1 MIFTDVVIH
10 DCKTKSHK
18 TLQEKQG
25 LLRTAEAM
33 RLGIHPR
40 TLYQMRDEGLLEQ
53 LVKEFIG

>member
-1 MIFTDVVIH
+1 MAAKQKAIKVF
-10 DCKTKSHK
+10 KKN
-18 TLQEKQG
+18 QG

-53 LVKEFIG
+53 LGKGV